1 MFGTDS
7 WAEKYDSAAQ
17 AFLGDDEVVLAAVQV
32 GRAGGLGEL
41 ALSAVS
47 GAAWLVAR
55 MKSKQRAGG
64 LPQMFLVAV
73 TEQRVYALSLPRSST
88 GLKPRAT
95 GELARWERDAIE
107 VTSEPVTMGTK
118 FTLVSAGEGERVEFQ
133 GPQGE
138 LSERVLRAL
147 QTPVG
152 TTYAGS
158 AA

>member
-1 MFGTDS
+1 MFGTET

-17 AFLGDDEVVLAAVQV
+17 TYLGDDEVVLAAVQV
-32 GRAGGLGEL
+32 GRAGGLGQL

-47 GAAWLVAR
+47 GAAWLYSR
-55 MKSKQRAGG
+55 MKAKQRAGG
-64 LPQMFLVAV
+64 LPQIFLIAV

-107 VTSEPVTMGTK
+107 VVTEPVAMGTK
-118 FTLVSAGEGERVEFQ
+118 FTLLSPGEHERIEFQ

-138 LSERVLRAL
+138 LSDRVVRAL
-147 QTPVG
+147 QAPVG
-152 TTYAGS
+152 MG
-158 AA
+158 AAA